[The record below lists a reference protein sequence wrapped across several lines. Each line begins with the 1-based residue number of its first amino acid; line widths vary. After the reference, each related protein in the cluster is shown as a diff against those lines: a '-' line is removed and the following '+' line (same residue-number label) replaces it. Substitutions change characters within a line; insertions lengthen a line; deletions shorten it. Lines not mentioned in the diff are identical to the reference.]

1 MVPNILSEIADYLKH
16 QDYSLVVR
24 RMLDASLDTGA
35 PALIRKAIQFSQ
47 QYREAEKQHP
57 GAPMPAG
64 FLAMAEQ
71 LLQEAAPYYS
81 SAAPLPQELLNA
93 TGVSKTYSKGSFQ
106 LKPVSLK
113 ISSGE
118 IMGIVGENGMG
129 KTTLLRCLGGQL
141 AIDGGA
147 IQYSLLQKPDAFD
160 IRKYIAF
167 IPQRIPRWYGLL
179 KDNLHFS
186 ASIAGV
192 HGEENLL
199 MVDYIIERL
208 NLGAYAHLDW
218 NQISSGY
225 RTRFEIARI
234 LLQKPKLLILD
245 EPLANLDINAQQ
257 TILTDLRFIAKS
269 VKHSMGVILSSQQLH
284 EVEKIADAVLFI
296 KQGSCLFQ
304 TGVNQP
310 AITGNVIEVETTAA
324 REQVA
329 AILGEEVQIQFNGGF
344 FTISSESKSVQEMI
358 GALLKDG
365 VPVTYFRDIT
375 HSTKR
380 FF

>member
-1 MVPNILSEIADYLKH
+1 MPENILSEIAGYLKH
-16 QDYSLVVR
+16 QDYSLVIR
-24 RMLDASLDTGA
+24 RILDACLDTGD
-35 PALIRKAIQFSQ
+35 PVLLRKAIHFSQ
-47 QYREAEKQHP
+47 QYRLLENEKQDIP
-57 GAPMPAG
+57 GS
-64 FLAMAEQ
+64 FFEMANE
-71 LLQEAAPYYS
+71 LLQQASPYYKN
-81 SAAPLPQELLNA
+81 SALLPDELLSA
-93 TGVSKTYSKGSFQ
+93 SGITKTYTSGSFQ
-106 LKPVSLK
+106 LKPVSLRLN
-113 ISSGE
+113 SGA
-118 IMGIVGENGMG
+118 IMGIVGENGQG

-141 AIDGGA
+141 AIDAG
-147 IQYSLLQKPDAFD
+147 SLHYTLLHHPDSYE

-186 ASIAGV
+186 ASIAGI
-192 HGEENLL
+192 HGPENVL

-257 TILTDLRFIAKS
+257 TILTDLRFMAKS
-269 VKHSMGVILSSQQLH
+269 AHHAMGVLLSSQQLH
-284 EVEKIADAVLFI
+284 EVEKIADSVIFI
-296 KQGSCLFQ
+296 KEGACIFQ

-310 AITGNVIEVETTAA
+310 ENIRNVLELETDADRERIAI
-324 REQVA
+324 
-329 AILGEEVQIQFNGGF
+329 ILGKEEVLIHYNGGF
-344 FTISSESKSVQEMI
+344 FTISSDTKTVQEMI
-358 GALLKDG
+358 GLLLQHQI
-365 VPVTYFRDIT
+365 PVTYFRDIT